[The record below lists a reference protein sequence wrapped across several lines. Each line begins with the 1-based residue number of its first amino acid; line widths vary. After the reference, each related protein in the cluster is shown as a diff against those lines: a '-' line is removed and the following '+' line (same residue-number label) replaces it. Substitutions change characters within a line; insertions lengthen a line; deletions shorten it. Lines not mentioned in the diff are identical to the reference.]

1 MKQRT
6 AATLFLF
13 AAFLT
18 LSGSAAAQPIAANPE
33 FRVGKL
39 GNGLTYYLCHNEKP
53 EGCAEFYIAHNV
65 GALQE
70 EDNQN
75 GLAHFLEHMAFNGT
89 RHYPDKGVLDFLAK
103 EGVRFGYNVNAYTSR
118 TETVYNISKVP
129 LVRESFT
136 DSVLMVL
143 HDWSCDISCD
153 QKALD
158 EERGVISEE
167 WRFRNDSRTR
177 MNNRQIELI
186 YKGSKQAE
194 RDVIGTLEVING
206 FKREEILDFY
216 HKWYRPDLQ
225 AIIIVGDFDADW
237 MEARVKK
244 LFSDIPPRVNPEP
257 KQAYVP
263 PVQEETIFED
273 MTDPEIKYQALKA
286 IFKQRWTVT
295 DPSSTEFFK
304 DFFCRQIV
312 SSIMADRLKE
322 RCKEKDAPVQSATL
336 VTGSYRPQMY
346 VSLLTAV
353 PKKKEDLLE
362 GLAFVETEV
371 RRLLLHGISEEEME
385 VAKLGLSSRMHLD
398 TGTSREETASADII
412 KTALGN
418 FLQGAPL
425 VMPGEMK
432 SIQKA
437 CLEAITPDDVAP
449 YPGIMFRDCEKI
461 YSNCYNNVEENGIAP
476 SSDLMKKTVAE
487 ADASAPGALFLEYPD
502 LDLDVNAAPGS
513 IASVSAVKGADM
525 EKWVLSNGVQ
535 VFYKEAAPVKDGNH
549 LVMTL
554 LFDTGYRSFD
564 PEKVTASRFAAAY
577 NKRNTGFRDCSR
589 PDMKNYPELSGMNL
603 TLSGGDQAARIEISS
618 RADKAETA
626 FKAAWLQ
633 LSEPYF
639 GKPGDLKRQK
649 AVQLKSLGKQKS
661 KRELYDR
668 KCRDLEYGNHPWMDD
683 LDSAAVQAADM
694 ALVEDVFKRFYGDI
708 TSMKAVICS
717 DLPRDEIRTLVEKYL
732 ASLDVPYPYQK
743 GKYLQAKPA
752 FKGRLEIKES
762 NPPAAAPYTDISWN
776 WFFKGGRSP
785 KERAGTD
792 ILSYIM
798 SARYLA
804 LIREERGGAYSVSF
818 RTENSNE
825 ASLPSRS
832 FVDLRTR
839 PEMRELLLKDLED
852 EMARMC
858 KYGPTA
864 EEMELAVKYLVKHH
878 SEEEAKVSK
887 SIAAQEDRMLRFVR
901 WGIPY
906 GYDYES
912 IVRAVKPGEIRA
924 MARRL
929 ASGSKLIEVYTEE

>member
-1 MKQRT
+1 MKRIAST
-6 AATLFLF
+6 TLLIFLAA
-13 AAFLT
+13 AAF
-18 LSGSAAAQPIAANPE
+18 AQPIPADPE
-33 FRVGKL
+33 FRVGRL
-39 GNGLTYYLCHNEKP
+39 ENGLTYYLCHNARP

-89 RHYPDKGVLDFLAK
+89 KHYPDKGVLDFLAK

-143 HDWSCDISCD
+143 HDWSCDISCE

-167 WRFRNDSRTR
+167 WRFRNDSRSR
-177 MNNRQIELI
+177 MNNRQMELI

-206 FKREEILDFY
+206 FKRHEILDFY

-225 AIIIVGDFDADW
+225 AIIVVGDFDTDW
-237 MEARVKK
+237 MEERVKR
-244 LFSDIPPRVNPEP
+244 LFSDIPAPVNPEP
-257 KQAYVP
+257 KESFVP
-263 PVQEETIFED
+263 PVQDEPLYKD

-286 IFKQRWTVT
+286 LFKQRWTVN
-295 DPSSTEFFK
+295 DPGSAGFYK
-304 DFFCRQIV
+304 DFLCRQIV
-312 SSIMADRLKE
+312 SSILADRLKE
-322 RCKEKDAPVQSATL
+322 RSKRKDAPVQSATL
-336 VTGSYRPQMY
+336 VTGSYKPQMY

-353 PKKKEDLLE
+353 PKKKENLLE
-362 GLAFVETEV
+362 SLSFAETEV
-371 RRLLLHGISEEEME
+371 RRLLLHGVSGEEIE
-385 VAKLGLSSRMHLD
+385 VAKLGLASRMHLD
-398 TGTSREETASADII
+398 VDTPREETSSADIVKAI
-412 KTALGN
+412 LGN

-425 VMPGEMK
+425 VMPGDMK
-432 SIQKA
+432 SLQKA
-437 CLEAITPDDVAP
+437 CLEKITAEDIAP
-449 YPGIMFRDCEKI
+449 YPAIMFADCEKI

-476 SSDLMKKTVAE
+476 SAELMKKAVEE
-487 ADASAPGALFLEYPD
+487 ADSSSPEPMFLEYPD
-502 LDLDVNAAPGS
+502 LDLSVSAAPGS
-513 IASVSAVKGADM
+513 IISVSEVKGTDM
-525 EKWVLSNGVQ
+525 EEWVLSNGAR
-535 VFYKEAAPVKDGNH
+535 VFYKEAAPVKDGSH

-564 PEKVTASRFAAAY
+564 PAKVTASRFAAAY
-577 NKRNTGFRDCSR
+577 DKRQTGFRGCAR
-589 PDMKNYPELSGMNL
+589 PEMKNYPELSGVNL

-633 LSEPYF
+633 LNDPYF
-639 GKPGDLKRQK
+639 GKPGELQRQK

-668 KCRDLEYGNHPWMDD
+668 KCRKLVYGGHPWMDD
-683 LDSAAVQAADM
+683 LDSAAVQATDM
-694 ALVEDVFKRFYGDI
+694 ALIEEVFKRFYGDI
-708 TSMKAVICS
+708 PSMKAVICS
-717 DLPRDEIRTLVEKYL
+717 DLPKAEIRSLVERYI
-732 ASLDVPYPYQK
+732 ASLDIPYPYSK
-743 GKYLQAKPA
+743 GKYLPEKPA
-752 FKGRLEIKES
+752 FKGRLDIGES
-762 NPPAAAPYTDISWN
+762 NPPAASPYTDISWN
-776 WFFKGGRSP
+776 WFYGGGRSVRD
-785 KERAGTD
+785 RARLD
-792 ILSYIM
+792 ILNYIM

-825 ASLPSRS
+825 AAVPSRS
-832 FVDLRTR
+832 YVEFRTR
-839 PEMRELLLKDLED
+839 PEMRGILLKDIQD
-852 EMARMC
+852 EMDRMC
-858 KYGPTA
+858 KDGPEA
-864 EEMELAVKYLVKHH
+864 QEMELAVKYLVKHRA
-878 SEEEAKVSK
+878 EEENRISK
-887 SIAAQEDRMLRFVR
+887 SISAQEDRMLRFVR

-912 IVRAVKPGEIRA
+912 LVRAVKPGEIRSI
-924 MARRL
+924 ARRI
-929 ASGSKLIEVYTEE
+929 ASGNKLVEVYTEE